1 MHWMLYLPPR
11 KGVKMSV
18 YYSFY
23 LGKQDGDKIVP
34 VGPFDESGKLVP
46 CLFCCGETYGLRDY
60 FIKTDKS
67 ILSDR
72 FSNFDEFEDIYVCAY
87 NELPNDSFIKSG
99 YYLIDDVERYKD
111 DESLIYWGEIFYDR
125 LSPEAYAAK
134 MTSEIAVGPPSP
146 YKDEFGNEIRPHSVS
161 DYMYF
166 SYIDYAS
173 KEYLSHEIKS
183 VLDLF
188 VVNPGS
194 DYVVI
199 MEVS

>member
-1 MHWMLYLPPR
+1 
-11 KGVKMSV
+11 MSI

-23 LGKQDGDKIVP
+23 LGKQDDDKIVP

-72 FSNFDEFEDIYVCAY
+72 FDNFDEFEDIYVCAY
-87 NELPNDSFIKSG
+87 NELPNDSFVKSG
-99 YYLIDDVERYKD
+99 YYLIDDVERYKN
-111 DESLIYWGEIFYDR
+111 DESLIYWGEIFYDH

-134 MTSEIAVGPPSP
+134 MTSEIAVGPPRP
-146 YKDEFGNEIRPHSVS
+146 YKDEFGNEIRPHSVA

-166 SYIDYAS
+166 TYIDYAS
-173 KEYLSHEIKS
+173 KEYLSHEIKNI
-183 VLDLF
+183 LYLF
-188 VVNPGS
+188 SEDPGD

-199 MEVS
+199 MDVG